1 MKVASQ
7 SRHLE
12 VQLLC
17 DQYGNVAACTAW
29 DCSVQRRHQKYG
41 PGEYYFLELNPRL
54 QVEHPVTEW
63 IAEINLPAAQV
74 AVGMGIPL
82 WQIPGGS
89 MEWNMVRDMMLGGK
103 HLLLQLPFEDKA
115 ESTRPKGHCVA
126 VRVTSEDPDDGFKL
140 TSGKVQELSFKSK
153 PNVWAYFSV
162 KSGGGIH
169 EFSDSQFGHV
179 FAFGESRPLAIA
191 NMVLGLKEIQI
202 RGEIRTNVDYTID
215 LLHASDYRE
224 NKIHTGWL
232 DSRIAMRVRAERPPW
247 YLSVVGGALY
257 KASASGAAVVSEYIA
272 ILKRDKSHPSI
283 YPFVNSQVSLN
294 IEGSKYTI
302 NMVRG
307 PGSQVEDER
316 VRD

>member
-1 MKVASQ
+1 MEHGGGYDSWRKTSAVA
-7 SRHLE
+7 
-12 VQLLC
+12 
-17 DQYGNVAACTAW
+17 T
-29 DCSVQRRHQKYG
+29 
-41 PGEYYFLELNPRL
+41 
-54 QVEHPVTEW
+54 
-63 IAEINLPAAQV
+63 
-74 AVGMGIPL
+74 
-82 WQIPGGS
+82 
-89 MEWNMVRDMMLGGK
+89 
-103 HLLLQLPFEDKA
+103 PFDFDKA

-126 VRVTSEDPDDGFKL
+126 VRVTSEDPDDGFKP

-179 FAFGESRPLAIA
+179 FAFGESRALAIA

-202 RGEIRTNVDYTID
+202 RGEIRTNVDYSID

-247 YLSVVGGALY
+247 YLSVVGGTLF
-257 KASASGAAVVSEYIA
+257 KASASSAAMVSDYVGYLEKGQIPPKHISLVHA
-272 ILKRDKSHPSI
+272 
-283 YPFVNSQVSLN
+283 QVSLN

-302 NMVRG
+302 DMVRG
-307 PGSQVEDER
+307 GPGS
-316 VRD
+316 